1 MFDKYSYKIKF
12 KALLVLFCMLS
23 FTAYKRSFSTLKEVI
38 FENNELTLKYEK
50 LNEESGNLNVLKS
63 EIESIDKVI
72 GKEGINKE
80 KIQQDI
86 LAFTS
91 NYAVSVYNLRS
102 IHEFTDVS
110 HKIYTNEI
118 DITGSLN
125 QLLKLS
131 YDFEKSTDYSRLVS
145 MNFYTSKKD
154 NKVDILHLKMIFQ
167 NYENNN

>member
-1 MFDKYSYKIKF
+1 MFDNYSYKIKF
-12 KALLVLFCMLS
+12 KALLVIFCMLCITS
-23 FTAYKRSFSTLKEVI
+23 YKRSFSTLKEVI
-38 FENNELTLKYEK
+38 YENRELTSKHEK
-50 LNEESGNLNVLKS
+50 LYNESGDLVALKS
-63 EIESIDKVI
+63 EIASIDKVI

-91 NYAVSVYNLRS
+91 HYNVSVYNLRS
-102 IHEFTDVS
+102 IHEFVDLS

-131 YDFEKSTDYSRLVS
+131 YDFEKAIDYSRLVS
-145 MNFYTSKKD
+145 VNFYTLKKD
-154 NKVDILHLKMIFQ
+154 NKADVLHLKMIFQ